1 MLAATTQ
8 AFVLPT
14 SRLLGTSSL
23 KMMAAGTTQA
33 GEKKALTVA
42 DVKTRLIEK
51 ITSDPNMKLPD
62 QFQQALTDILDGM
75 TEVAENT
82 GLDPEK
88 YQEMLGLLMKEAA
101 ENSRSLYQFEPF
113 HKNIRG
119 PVDFTAF
126 GENFF
131 DILCVKEQS
140 GVLGRKNMAKI
151 VDYVRQGHNVVLL
164 ANHQT
169 EPDPYIL
176 RSAFKRLVP
185 ADDPLLDRL
194 VFVAGAKVRTD
205 LFTIPFSKGLNL
217 ICIHSKKYI
226 EDDPAT
232 KPLKTQ
238 ENLAAMKALQGLIV
252 EGGHILWVAPSGG
265 RDRTDVHTGKMA
277 VAPFD
282 SRAVDM
288 FRVLS
293 TKSQHPTHF
302 FPLSMLTAQVLPPP
316 AKVAMEVGERRL
328 VARRPVHV
336 YFGDELT
343 PERVGSE
350 FVARKMKDG
359 TAEGLTEEELMKKAG
374 KEGFTY
380 VAEGDVKRHYDVL
393 MGLDLVLEEEEV
405 SVQYH

>member
-1 MLAATTQ
+1 
-8 AFVLPT
+8 
-14 SRLLGTSSL
+14 
-23 KMMAAGTTQA
+23 
-33 GEKKALTVA
+33 
-42 DVKTRLIEK
+42 
-51 ITSDPNMKLPD
+51 
-62 QFQQALTDILDGM
+62 
-75 TEVAENT
+75 
-82 GLDPEK
+82 
-88 YQEMLGLLMKEAA
+88 
-101 ENSRSLYQFEPF
+101 
-113 HKNIRG
+113 
-119 PVDFTAF
+119 
-126 GENFF
+126 
-131 DILCVKEQS
+131 
-140 GVLGRKNMAKI
+140 
-151 VDYVRQGHNVVLL
+151 
-164 ANHQT
+164 
-169 EPDPYIL
+169 
-176 RSAFKRLVP
+176 
-185 ADDPLLDRL
+185 
-194 VFVAGAKVRTD
+194 
-205 LFTIPFSKGLNL
+205 
-217 ICIHSKKYI
+217 
-226 EDDPAT
+226 
-232 KPLKTQ
+232 
-238 ENLAAMKALQGLIV
+238 
-252 EGGHILWVAPSGG
+252 
-265 RDRTDVHTGKMA
+265 MA